1 MSYLYDAASRRTRMT
16 WPDAFYVTYDYDV
29 SNAVTVATAY
39 AYDAASRLQTLTQ
52 DLPGAT
58 PSGARDQRRQQLR

>member
-1 MSYLYDAASRRTRMT
+1 MT